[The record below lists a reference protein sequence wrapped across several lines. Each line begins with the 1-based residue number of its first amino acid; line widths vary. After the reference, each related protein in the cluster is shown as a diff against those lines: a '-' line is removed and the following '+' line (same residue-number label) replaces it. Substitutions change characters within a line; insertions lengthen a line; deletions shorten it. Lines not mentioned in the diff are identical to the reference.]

1 MKKLIVF
8 ISILFISNVQAYTCH
23 NKYTGEEFKGGSQ
36 IIEVPIDS
44 DIVQF
49 ENIFANVGE
58 YLECRNDW
66 SGSYTDY
73 MEIVPFGIHLGEK
86 LKEQRFSGGVY
97 INNIRHPQNN
107 LRKINVFTLERDPSM
122 GDHEAGPY
130 QPVDIDLYY
139 KTPDPVGPY
148 LVIER
153 GDTLIKLNLFRYSDP
168 ELTEEYYTWT
178 FVAANRAILATGSC
192 VINDN
197 QLIDVDFGEVSKTAI
212 STVGSQTRY
221 QIEKEL
227 EYDCDDTSVNQNI
240 KVSLSADTA
249 SFSNTAFS
257 TTTPGLGVEMY
268 HEGQVVA
275 PFEGFNSNLRN
286 GMGRDT
292 VTFTLVKTPNP
303 GPSDLQ
309 EGDFHANASL
319 IISQP

>member
-1 MKKLIVF
+1 MKRIYIFFLF
-8 ISILFISNVQAYTCH
+8 LILFNKANAYECQNV
-23 NKYTGEEFKGGSQ
+23 NTGEWVDEGNQ
-36 IIEVPIDS
+36 IIRVPIDS
-44 DIVQF
+44 DITEF
-49 ENIFANVGE
+49 ENIFANVGDYFACKNNLPGAYID
-58 YLECRNDW
+58 YLEIKRL
-66 SGSYTDY
+66 
-73 MEIVPFGIHLGEK
+73 GIHLGEK
-86 LKEQRFSGGVY
+86 LTAQGFSGGVY
-97 INNIRHPQNN
+97 VNNARYIVPNF
-107 LRKINVFTLERDPSM
+107 LKINVFSLVD
-122 GDHEAGPY
+122 GDWHPI
-130 QPVDIDLYY
+130 DIDLFI

-148 LVIER
+148 LVIEP
-153 GDTLIKLNLFRYSDP
+153 GDVLMRLDLFKYSEPRAKD
-168 ELTEEYYTWT
+168 ESFVWT
-178 FVAANRAILATGSC
+178 FVSANRAILATGSC

>member
-1 MKKLIVF
+1 MNKIIF
-8 ISILFISNVQAYTCH
+8 ILLLFSSNSFSYHCI
-23 NKYTGEEFKGGSQ
+23 NKYNGTKFDDGEQ
-36 IIEVPIDS
+36 IIYVPIDS
-44 DIVQF
+44 NITQT

-58 YLECRNDW
+58 YIDCKNDEPW
-66 SGSYTDY
+66 FYKDSLF
-73 MEIVPFGIHLGEK
+73 IKRFGIHLGPK
-86 LKEQRFSGGVY
+86 LREQNFSGGVY
-97 INNIRHPQNN
+97 VNSSRYPVNN
-107 LRKINVFTLERDPSM
+107 LSQILIFML
-122 GDHEAGPY
+122 DHGNY
-130 QPVDIDLYY
+130 TPVDIDMYI

-148 LVIER
+148 LVIEA
-153 GDTLIKLNLFRYSDP
+153 GDELMTLDLHFSGDP
-168 ELTEEYYTWT
+168 PTWNSERDYKWT
-178 FVAANRAILATGSC
+178 FKSANRAILATGSC
-192 VINDN
+192 VINDDK
-197 QLIDVDFGEVSKTAI
+197 LIDVDFGEVSKTAI

-240 KVSLSADTA
+240 KISLSANEA
-249 SFSNTAFS
+249 SFSSTAFA

>member
-1 MKKLIVF
+1 MRILTLFLLLIFSFSSHAF
-8 ISILFISNVQAYTCH
+8 ICRNL
-23 NKYTGEEFKGGSQ
+23 YTGEQFEDVNFDMTFA
-36 IIEVPIDS
+36 IPIDS
-44 DIVQF
+44 NITEV
-49 ENIFANVGE
+49 ENIFANVGD
-58 YLECRNDW
+58 YLQCFNT
-66 SGSYTDY
+66 SFGNYVDY
-73 MEIVPFGIHLGEK
+73 LDIRRIGIKLGEK
-86 LKEQRFSGGVY
+86 LSSQGFSGGVY
-97 INNIRHPQNN
+97 VNNNRHTAPNFS
-107 LRKINVFTLERDPSM
+107 KINVFELYSSQ
-122 GDHEAGPY
+122 GWL
-130 QPVDIDLYY
+130 PVDIDMFY

-148 LVIER
+148 LVIEP
-153 GDTLIKLNLFRYSDP
+153 GDVLLELKLNFHSMPIAGDYD
-168 ELTEEYYTWT
+168 YTWT
-178 FVAANRAILATGSC
+178 FVAANRSILATGSC

-240 KVSLSADTA
+240 KISLSANES
-249 SFSNTAFS
+249 SFSSTAFA

>member
-1 MKKLIVF
+1 MNKMFVAF
-8 ISILFISNVQAYTCH
+8 LFLFSSSSYSYICL
-23 NKYTGEEFKGGSQ
+23 NKYTGETFKNGDQ

-44 DIVQF
+44 DITQV

-58 YLECRNDW
+58 YLDCRNEIPNQ
-66 SGSYTDY
+66 YVDY
-73 MEIVPFGIHLGEK
+73 LEIKRLGITLGNV
-86 LKEQRFSGGVY
+86 LKSQGFSGGVY
-97 INNIRHPQNN
+97 VNNSRYTENN
-107 LRKINVFTLERDPSM
+107 LSRINVFTLTD
-122 GDHEAGPY
+122 GDYH
-130 QPVDIDLYY
+130 PVDIDMFF

-153 GDTLIKLNLFRYSDP
+153 GDVLMTLRLYKYSDP
-168 ELTEEYYTWT
+168 FETEGDYVWT
-178 FVAANRAILATGSC
+178 FISANRAILATGSC
-192 VINDN
+192 EINNN

-309 EGDFHANASL
+309 EGDFSANASL